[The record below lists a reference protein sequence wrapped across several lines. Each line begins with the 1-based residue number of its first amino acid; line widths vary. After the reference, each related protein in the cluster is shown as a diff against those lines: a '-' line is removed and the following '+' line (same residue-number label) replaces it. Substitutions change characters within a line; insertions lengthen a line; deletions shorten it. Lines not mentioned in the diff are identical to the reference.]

1 MHGLTLI
8 KVFAK
13 FFSGLGGRDPDG
25 GIDGR
30 PDGLDGRLDGL
41 DGVSVGAG
49 GA

>member
-13 FFSGLGGRDPDG
+13 FFSGLGGRDPVG
-25 GIDGR
+25 GI
-30 PDGLDGRLDGL
+30 DGRLDGL